1 MSCSSPSSARLDA
14 RYLKIL
20 ATTSRKLAAVVTSAD
35 ELWRSRQVFQ
45 RYGNIRHLLPVHVL
59 KPRSTWAALHKALA
73 SRHTP
78 GPYVC
83 ARHFLS
89 QERVAHWV
97 GVSHLLTLSA

>member
-45 RYGNIRHLLPVHVL
+45 RYGNIRHLLP
-59 KPRSTWAALHKALA
+59 
-73 SRHTP
+73 
-78 GPYVC
+78 
-83 ARHFLS
+83 
-89 QERVAHWV
+89 
-97 GVSHLLTLSA
+97 